1 MKLQQL
7 KYITEVAKHDL
18 NVSATAESLFTS
30 QPGIS
35 KQIRL
40 LEDELGIQIFIRS
53 GKHLTQITPPGKLV
67 LAIANQKL
75 TQTGQIQTIA
85 KEFSNQKEGKLSIAT
100 TNTQAR
106 YDLPDIIET
115 FNQQYPKV
123 ILQMHQG
130 SPAQTTDFAEKGE
143 VDFAIATEPFI
154 SNELVMLPCYRWNRC
169 ILVPKGHALTRRN
182 TVALTELANHPLIT
196 YVKGFAERSELDRVF
211 QDADLEPEIVF
222 AATDA
227 DVIKTYVRLGLGV
240 GVISQMAYD
249 PELDAD
255 LVMIEARNLFQ
266 DNIAYLGFTRTL
278 YFRQYMFDFIEQLA
292 PHLTTE
298 LIQLAQATKNN
309 DAVSKLLVDINL
321 PLRGH

>member
-7 KYITEVAKHDL
+7 RYILEVSKHDL
-18 NVSATAESLFTS
+18 NVSATAESLYTS

-53 GKHLTQITPPGKLV
+53 GKHLTKITPPGKLI
-67 LAIANQKL
+67 LTIAEQILNQA
-75 TQTGQIQTIA
+75 GQIQTIA
-85 KEFSNQKEGKLSIAT
+85 EEFSNHKEGKLSIAT

-106 YDLPDIIET
+106 YDLPSIIDS

-130 SPAQTTDFAEKGE
+130 SPSQITEFAIKGE

-154 SNELVMLPCYRWNRC
+154 SSDLVMLPCYLWNRC
-169 ILVPKGHALTRRN
+169 ILVPKGHALTSRN
-182 TVALTELANHPLIT
+182 KVALDELANHPLIT
-196 YVKGFAERSELDRVF
+196 YVQGFAERTALDRAF
-211 QDADLEPEIVF
+211 SEAGLESEIVF

-249 PELDAD
+249 PLLDAD
-255 LVMIEARNLFQ
+255 LVMIDARNLFS
-266 DNIAYLGFTRTL
+266 DNVAYIGFTRTL
-278 YFRQYMFDFIEQLA
+278 YFRQYMFDFIKQLA
-292 PHLTTE
+292 PHLTTD
-298 LIQLAQATKNN
+298 LIQEAQSSKNN
-309 DAVSKLLVDINL
+309 EMVEKLIQGMVL
-321 PLRGH
+321 PQR

>member
-40 LEDELGIQIFIRS
+40 LEDELGIQIFVRS

-67 LAIANQKL
+67 LAIANQIL

-85 KEFSNQKEGKLSIAT
+85 KEFSNQNEGKLSIAT

-106 YDLPDIIET
+106 YDLPGIIEI

-130 SPAQTTDFAEKGE
+130 SPAQITDFTEKGE
-143 VDFAIATEPFI
+143 VDFAIATEPFT

-182 TVALTELANHPLIT
+182 TVALTELVNHPLIT

-278 YFRQYMFDFIEQLA
+278 YFRQYMFDFIEKLA

-309 DAVSKLLVDINL
+309 DAVSKLLLDVKL
-321 PLRGH
+321 PLKGH